1 MRKQLHITG
10 ISGSPRAQG
19 NSARLLDAALQA
31 AKAAGAR
38 TDVLRLDKL
47 HLLPCDGC
55 ESCAEGADCKK
66 NPDDA
71 SRLLE
76 SLRLAD
82 VLILACPVYFF
93 GVPSQLKALIDR
105 SQPYWWRGE
114 QNRRRG
120 LPRPVRKPAY
130 AIVTAGRNQSGGFDG
145 VLGNL
150 RAFCF
155 SMDFELQKPLLVP
168 SADEPATLAVDSEIR
183 DKATELGRTAAGAK
197 ALETQP
203 KLE

>member
-1 MRKQLHITG
+1 MREQIHIIG

-19 NSARLLDAALQA
+19 NSARLLDAALLA
-31 AKAAGAR
+31 ARAAGAR

-47 HLLPCDGC
+47 HLMPCDGC

-93 GVPSQLKALIDR
+93 GVPSQFKSLIDR
-105 SQPYWWRGE
+105 SQPYWWSGE

-120 LPRPVRKPAY
+120 LPRPIRKPAH
-130 AIVTAGRNQSGGFDG
+130 AIVTAGRNRSGAFDG
-145 VLGNL
+145 VLGSL

-155 SMDFELQKPLLVP
+155 SLDFELQEPLLVP
-168 SADEPATLAVDSEIR
+168 SADEPATLAEDGNALLR
-183 DKATELGRTAAGAK
+183 AAKMGRMAAGGA
-197 ALETQP
+197 
-203 KLE
+203 